1 MSARAPHF
9 GLLAEFQGPHELVEA
24 ARRVRSEGYREVD
37 AFTPYPVEELSEALH
52 LGRSH
57 IPKIVL
63 AGGIVGALGGYGL
76 EYWASV
82 VAYPLNIGGRPLHS
96 WPAFIPPAFETT
108 VLLAAL
114 AAVVGMLAL
123 NGLPQP
129 YHPVFNVEAFERAS
143 RDRFFLCVESRD
155 AKFDPEATRRLLE
168 SLGPVKVLEV
178 EA

>member
-1 MSARAPHF
+1 VSARVPPF
-9 GLLAEFQGPHELVEA
+9 VLLAEFQGPHELVEA

-76 EYWASV
+76 EYWTSV
-82 VAYPLNIGGRPLHS
+82 VAYPLNVGGRPLHS

-108 VLLAAL
+108 VLLAAF
-114 AAVVGMLAL
+114 AAVIGMLAL

-129 YHPVFNVEAFERAS
+129 YHPVFNVAAFERAS

-155 AKFDPEATRRLLE
+155 SKFDPETTRRLLE